1 VSAKVCGRASGSD
14 YQRQP
19 PRDKLGTLSNP
30 GIHALVKTTE
40 SIWKEKPMFTIDSE
54 QRTKIAAWNAEQDRL
69 VLEKQRQAASGDI
82 ARQMAVEAD
91 QPYYGAIGGALTY
104 CFTPTAL
111 GDVVKVK
118 HAGTG
123 AELDV
128 SDYGSW

>member
-1 VSAKVCGRASGSD
+1 
-14 YQRQP
+14 
-19 PRDKLGTLSNP
+19 
-30 GIHALVKTTE
+30 
-40 SIWKEKPMFTIDSE
+40 MFTLDPE
-54 QRTKIAAWNAEQDRL
+54 QREKIASWNSGQDRL
-69 VLEKQRQAASGDI
+69 VLEKQRQAACGDI

-128 SDYGSW
+128 SDYSSW